1 VYGTIIGVVLEKTNA
16 THTIANSIIKLL
28 KRLPLPFAVSCI
40 GYFVSIPVFCDSAF
54 VILSS
59 LNKSLAEKT
68 NTSKLSLTIALST
81 GLFAPHVLVQPTPG
95 PLAATANLE
104 MENLFL
110 LICVGGTLAFIL
122 ILVGSF
128 Y

>member
-1 VYGTIIGVVLEKTNA
+1 
-16 THTIANSIIKLL
+16 
-28 KRLPLPFAVSCI
+28 
-40 GYFVSIPVFCDSAF
+40 
-54 VILSS
+54 LSS